1 MVRRLENSGREEQ
14 YLDERWTQMKQI
26 KVSEDPSRARTPRPS
41 HSPEPWRTV
50 HRGAPAPPVAAPAPI
65 DTDPLVPELDVP
77 ELNTSR
83 PLTPVV
89 PALALRIRK
98 LPLVVVLPALLLIS
112 M

>member
-1 MVRRLENSGREEQ
+1 MPTAPPVVVVENPEVKTTGFCAPLVPWPTVKE
-14 YLDERWTQMKQI
+14 M
-26 KVSEDPSRARTPRPS
+26 DP
-41 HSPEPWRTV
+41 
-50 HRGAPAPPVAAPAPI
+50 PAPPVAAPDPI